1 MHERGMSMK
10 WLRVLLTLI
19 PFVWTIAFLPFANR
33 VKPLVMG
40 LPFLAFWLVAG
51 VFIAFLCLSV
61 LYHLDKGREERRNL
75 R

>member
-1 MHERGMSMK
+1 MK

-40 LPFLAFWLVAG
+40 LPFWPFGWLLVCLLLFSAS
-51 VFIAFLCLSV
+51 VFCIILIKEEK
-61 LYHLDKGREERRNL
+61 KGGICDDE
-75 R
+75 